1 MRRYAV
7 DIGERTYVID
17 VQELA
22 RDRFRVAVDGQDL
35 EVNLASAEDLP
46 EAVIT
51 PGIAPRGAPGAPVA
65 FKPPAPESLPPV
77 RETPP
82 PALPPLPQVGAPS
95 AGIGLVT
102 TPMPGTVLDVLVEA
116 GERVERGDT
125 LVKLEAM
132 KMVNAIKAPHDGVVE
147 EVLASPGQQV
157 GYGAGLV
164 RLAER

>member
-7 DIGERTYVID
+7 DIGARTFVID

-22 RDRFRVAVDGQDL
+22 RDKFRVSVDGQDL
-35 EVNLASAEDLP
+35 EVDLVSAEDVP

-51 PGIAPRGAPGAPVA
+51 PGIPTRHQPGVPVA

-77 RETPP
+77 RETAP
-82 PALPPLPQVGAPS
+82 PALKPLPQ
-95 AGIGLVT
+95 AGSSPATPGLVT
-102 TPMPGTVLDVLVEA
+102 TPMPGTVLEVLVEA

-147 EVLASPGQQV
+147 EVLVSAGQQV

-164 RLAER
+164 QLAER